1 MRHIKTIVILLICT
15 LLFSCNQQDKI
26 KSVADIYSKLEQE
39 PQTFKINPSKEN
51 ILKCKQGTKILI
63 PSNAFQIPKGLNPD
77 SITLDVKEFYNSG
90 SMITE
95 NLSTSSDNRIL
106 ETGGML
112 HIDAKYKNERLSL
125 TKGKRFTISMPSD
138 SKKRNMMLF
147 KGTRDSI
154 GKIDWKIDKEGS
166 KINNA
171 KALNKIKREY
181 HYIASL
187 ARWSYINKDGKEIPL
202 ATHPLIGSKFT
213 LEEYIVKEQFLSQSD
228 FKKIHDIKGD
238 KIEIVFNIN
247 SAGDFYKLRVNNC
260 TDEKIEKAVFNFF
273 DNFPLLDIEKTGLD
287 YSGYANWSI
296 VFRTKYVIDKEKY
309 EREFNNK
316 YSKYRQ
322 TAIEKMD
329 LNELNTY
336 IFSVSILGWINC
348 DRFLDYDKEKID
360 FFIATENPE
369 NADIKLIFTDINSIL
384 KGENYNGQIIFRNVP
399 LNENV
404 KVLGLNVINE
414 KPVMAVKNTVINK
427 ELFNL
432 SDYNKFTISELE
444 NEMKGLKN

>member
-15 LLFSCNQQDKI
+15 LLFSCNRQDKI
-26 KSVADIYSKLEQE
+26 RSVADIYSKLEQE
-39 PQTFKINPSKEN
+39 PQSFNIYPSKEN
-51 ILKCKQGTKILI
+51 ILKCEQGTKILI
-63 PSNAFQIPKGLNPD
+63 PSNAFQIPNGVNPD

-112 HIDAKYKNERLSL
+112 HIDAKYKNERLTL
-125 TKGKRFTISMPSD
+125 NKGKTITISIPTD
-138 SKKRNMMLF
+138 SKKPNMMLF

-154 GKIDWKIDKEGS
+154 GAIDWKLDKEGS

-171 KALNKIKREY
+171 KAQNKIKREY

-187 ARWSYINKDGKEIPL
+187 GKWSYINKDGKEISL
-202 ATHPLIGSKFT
+202 DTHPLIGSQFT
-213 LEEYIVKEQFLSQSD
+213 LEEYIENEQFLSQSD
-228 FKKIHDIKGD
+228 LKKIYDNKGD
-238 KIEIVFNIN
+238 EIEIVFNIN
-247 SAGDFYKLRVNNC
+247 SSGDFYKLRVINC
-260 TDEKIEKAVFNFF
+260 TDKKIEKALIDYFG
-273 DNFPLLDIEKTGLD
+273 NFPLLDIEKTGLD
-287 YSGYANWSI
+287 YAGYRDWAI
-296 VFRTKYVIDKEKY
+296 GFRTKYDIDKEKY

-322 TAIEKMD
+322 TAIDKMD
-329 LNELNTY
+329 LSELNTY
-336 IFSVSILGWINC
+336 IFSVSSLGWINC
-348 DRFLDYDKEKID
+348 DRFWDYEKEKID
-360 FFIATENPE
+360 FLIATENPE

-384 KGENYNGQIIFRNVP
+384 KGEYYNGQIIFRNVP
-399 LNENV
+399 LSENV
-404 KVLGLNVINE
+404 KVVGLNVVNE
-414 KPVMAVKNTVINK
+414 KPVMAVKNTMIDK

-432 SDYNKFTISELE
+432 NDYNEFTISELE